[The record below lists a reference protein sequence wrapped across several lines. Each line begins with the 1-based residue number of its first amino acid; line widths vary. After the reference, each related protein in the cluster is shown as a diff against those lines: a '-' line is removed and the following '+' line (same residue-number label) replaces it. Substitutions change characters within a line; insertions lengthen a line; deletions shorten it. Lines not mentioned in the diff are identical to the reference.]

1 MNTCTCIILVYVSD
15 TLYKMPNKSNAQEI
29 MEGQG
34 LGRAAASS
42 PSGRGCA
49 SQSPAGDPPYHC
61 RPASLSYH
69 YNGVQ
74 SFRTLCG
81 CRPIAAACCKG
92 VRIRA
97 GPVQVRQAALIIL
110 TMAVKHQEGASM
122 VVIIATVRLGPSRT
136 SPHQGRAG

>member
-1 MNTCTCIILVYVSD
+1 MPSRSWKVKDLGVSCSIVIIRAGP
-15 TLYKMPNKSNAQEI
+15 TL
-29 MEGQG
+29 
-34 LGRAAASS
+34 
-42 PSGRGCA
+42 
-49 SQSPAGDPPYHC
+49 PAGDPPFHC

-97 GPVQVRQAALIIL
+97 GPVQVRQEGALIIL
-110 TMAVKHQEGASM
+110 TMAVEHQEGTSM
-122 VVIIATVRLGPSRT
+122 VVIVATVRLGPS
-136 SPHQGRAG
+136 